1 MNCKN
6 CGAAMVLS
14 TTQSYSQCLHCGS
27 FYFPERHDDGVRII
41 GGPSESHPCPECGKR
56 LSPATLDDHRRVL
69 YCTHCRGV
77 LLPRSVFAT
86 VVQTRRAWTTAPPA
100 PPVPLDRPALER
112 VVRCPS
118 CAKPMATHPYH
129 GPGNIVIDT
138 CDPCDVI
145 WLGTGELA
153 RAIDAPGRDR
163 GSALRA
169 GEGAVEFSPGK
180 RETDGGDDD
189 DGLRRMTRRVDLLA
203 LIRDLT

>member
-14 TTQSYSQCLHCGS
+14 PTQSHSQCHHCGS
-27 FYFPERHDDGVRII
+27 FYFPERHDDGVKVI
-41 GGPSESHPCPECGKR
+41 GGPSESHPCPECGTR
-56 LSPATLDDHRRVL
+56 LSPSTLDEHRRVL
-69 YCTHCRGV
+69 YCTNCRGV

-100 PPVPLDRPALER
+100 PPVPLERAALDR

-118 CAKPMATHPYH
+118 CSNAMMTHPYH

-138 CDPCDVI
+138 CEACDVI

-153 RAIDAPGRDR
+153 RAVNAPGRDR
-163 GSALRA
+163 GNALRG
-169 GEGAVEFSPGK
+169 GEGAAAYGLGQAD
-180 RETDGGDDD
+180 TDDD
-189 DGLRRMTRRVDLLA
+189 EDDDSSRRMTRRIDLLA
-203 LIRDLT
+203 LIRD

>member
-1 MNCKN
+1 MNCQN

-14 TTQSYSQCLHCGS
+14 NTQSYSQCLHCGS
-27 FYFPERHDDGVRII
+27 FYFPERHDDGVKII

-69 YCTHCRGV
+69 YCTNCRGV

-118 CAKPMATHPYH
+118 CAKSMATHPYH

-138 CDPCDVI
+138 CDACDVI

-163 GSALRA
+163 GSALRR
-169 GEGAVEFSPGK
+169 GEGAAEYGLK
-180 RETDGGDDD
+180 QAQTDDDD
-189 DGLRRMTRRVDLLA
+189 DGGSPLRTTHRIDLLA
-203 LIRDLT
+203 LIKDLT